1 MEKLFSQHLLK
12 MIPSISNYTIKQN
25 EICLNIPFNRI
36 ISVISFLKYHT
47 NCQYKLLSDLCIVDY
62 PSRSNRFDIIY
73 NLLSIRFNSRI
84 TIKVIVNEL
93 QIVPSLTKVYRSAD
107 WWEREAW
114 DMFGVFF
121 SNHPNLRRILSDYG
135 FEGHPLQK
143 NFPLSGFMEVR
154 YDELKKRVVYEP
166 LNLPQDL
173 RSFNF
178 ESPWKQ

>member
-36 ISVISFLKYHT
+36 ISVISFFKYHT

-135 FEGHPLQK
+135 FEGHPLLK

-166 LNLPQDL
+166 LNLPQDF

>member
-12 MIPSISNYTIKQN
+12 MIPSISSYTVKRN
-25 EICLNIPFNRI
+25 EITLNIPLNRI
-36 ISVISFLKYHT
+36 ISIISFLKYHT
-47 NCQYKLLSDLCIVDY
+47 NCQYKLMSDMCIVDY
-62 PSRSNRFDIIY
+62 PSRSDRFDIIY

-121 SNHPNLRRILSDYG
+121 SDHPNLRRILTDYG

-166 LNLPQDL
+166 LNLPQDF

>member
-1 MEKLFSQHLLK
+1 M
-12 MIPSISNYTIKQN
+12 
-25 EICLNIPFNRI
+25 
-36 ISVISFLKYHT
+36 
-47 NCQYKLLSDLCIVDY
+47 SDMCIVDY
-62 PSRSNRFDIIY
+62 PSRSDRFDIIY

-121 SNHPNLRRILSDYG
+121 SDHPNLRRILTDYG

-166 LNLPQDL
+166 LNLPQDF

>member
-135 FEGHPLQK
+135 FEGHPLLK

-166 LNLPQDL
+166 LNLPQDF

>member
-121 SNHPNLRRILSDYG
+121 QTTPI
-135 FEGHPLQK
+135 
-143 NFPLSGFMEVR
+143 
-154 YDELKKRVVYEP
+154 
-166 LNLPQDL
+166 
-173 RSFNF
+173 
-178 ESPWKQ
+178 

>member
-12 MIPSISNYTIKQN
+12 MIPSITNYSIKQK
-25 EICLNIPFNRI
+25 EISLNIPFNRI
-36 ISVISFLKYHT
+36 VSIISFLKYHT

-73 NLLSIRFNSRI
+73 NLLSIRFNTRI
-84 TIKVIVNEL
+84 TIKVMVNEL
-93 QIVPSLTKVYRSAD
+93 QIVPSLTKVYKSAD

-154 YDELKKRVVYEP
+154 YNELKKRVVYEP
-166 LNLPQDL
+166 VNLPQDF

-178 ESPWKQ
+178 ESPWK

>member
-36 ISVISFLKYHT
+36 ISIISFLKYHT

-62 PSRSNRFDIIY
+62 PSRTNRFDIIY
-73 NLLSIRFNSRI
+73 NLLSIRFNTRI
-84 TIKVIVNEL
+84 TVKVIINEL

-166 LNLPQDL
+166 LNLPQDF